1 LVEYEIDCEVNR
13 MHLLSDD
20 YLVEAYTNAVKQK
33 LDKQFI
39 DLLSLEIRNRGL
51 AVSENLAS

>member
-1 LVEYEIDCEVNR
+1 

-33 LDKQFI
+33 LDNQFI
-39 DLLSLEIRNRGL
+39 ELLSLEIRNRGL
-51 AVSENLAS
+51 AVSENIAS